1 VFLRRI
7 RLILH
12 LISNDKEAL
21 KLPEVELAETVK
33 DKVRDFLKELNIDVE
48 VFFVSNWGKYI
59 IVEKVEES

>member
-1 VFLRRI
+1 LRRI

>member
-1 VFLRRI
+1 MRRI

>member
-1 VFLRRI
+1 MRRI

-59 IVEKVEES
+59 IVEKVEEP

>member
-1 VFLRRI
+1 MFLRRI